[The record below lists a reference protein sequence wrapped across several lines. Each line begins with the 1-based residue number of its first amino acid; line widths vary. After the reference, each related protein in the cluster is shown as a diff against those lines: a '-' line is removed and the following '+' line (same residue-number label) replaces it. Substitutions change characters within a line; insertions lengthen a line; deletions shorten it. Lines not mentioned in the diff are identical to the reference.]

1 MSSKTSPLSYGTFV
15 TKNAITFKIHA
26 PRSTRVHLV
35 IFNLPEDETGVEH
48 GMTKQ
53 DNGDFTIELNDAG
66 IETIYGFR
74 LEGPFNDPDLIIAD
88 PYSKAAIT
96 QNSMRPVA
104 KSLVVDD
111 TYNWVDDTWI
121 QIDPRDL
128 IIYEMHVRDMTTHP
142 TSTANQ
148 KGTYLGLVEAG
159 QNSGIEHLK
168 LMGVNAVQIL
178 PI

>member
-1 MSSKTSPLSYGTFV
+1 MQEKEILMSSKPSPLSYGAFV
-15 TKNAITFKIHA
+15 NTNTTTFKIQA
-26 PRSTRVHLV
+26 PRSTKVHLV
-35 IFNLPEDETGVEH
+35 IFNSPEDDTGVEH

-53 DNGDFTIELNDAG
+53 NNGDFTIELNDAG
-66 IETIYGFR
+66 VGTIYGFR
-74 LEGPFNDPDLIIAD
+74 LEGPLNDPNLIIAD

-96 QNSMRPVA
+96 QNSMRHVA

-121 QIDPRDL
+121 QIAPRDL

-148 KGTYLGLVEAG
+148 KGTYAGLV
-159 QNSGIEHLK
+159 
-168 LMGVNAVQIL
+168 
-178 PI
+178 